1 MLWPHR
7 RRHNGFA
14 LAPDAHADA
23 GLPDDGDEERHG
35 PVRQMGAEPGEAE
48 THRLQIG
55 AERLL
60 ERALGGGVGAMAAGV
75 AVAEGRTALRFEPQ
89 TLGPAGE
96 SRSGCF
102 GEFYLP
108 PPLSFLAPSFL
119 AHIFLAPVLFRP
131 DEAGRR
137 GVCDDRRGRGR
148 QSGGV
153 EGGALCQ
160 QGRDVRNGTEKGAFF
175 TWRRGR
181 TRMGGTGLRQACQ

>member
-75 AVAEGRTALRFEPQ
+75 AVAEGRAALRFDPQ
-89 TLGPAGE
+89 ALAAAGE

-108 PPLSFLAPSFL
+108 PPPGLLAPNFLAPILSG
-119 AHIFLAPVLFRP
+119 P

-137 GVCDDRRGRGR
+137 GECDDRRGRGR